1 MPTGPSTGKEVKG
14 NLIIVEKLSNYSRTN
29 KTTKRG
35 KHVGEKEC
43 FEVMVW
49 LILKNLF
56 PICSKKDL
64 HFVSKI
70 DH

>member
-1 MPTGPSTGKEVKG
+1 MATGPSTRKEVKG

-35 KHVGEKEC
+35 KHVGGKEC

-49 LILKNLF
+49 LVLKNWF
-56 PICSKKDL
+56 PICSR
-64 HFVSKI
+64 
-70 DH
+70 

>member
-49 LILKNLF
+49 RVLKNLF
-56 PICSKKDL
+56 PICSK
-64 HFVSKI
+64 
-70 DH
+70 